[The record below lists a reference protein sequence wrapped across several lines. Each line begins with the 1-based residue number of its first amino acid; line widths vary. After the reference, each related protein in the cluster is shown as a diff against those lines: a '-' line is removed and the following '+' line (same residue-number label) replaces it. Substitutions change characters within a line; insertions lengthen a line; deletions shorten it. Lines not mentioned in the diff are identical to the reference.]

1 MELIAATVM
10 ERVPT
15 IKYKM
20 YCSSVKYPID
30 SKYQNRQWL
39 YVGTVGFLF
48 INKNCDQG
56 LKMLFH
62 SPKLLSNYVD
72 LLKMHIALNNCSKL
86 QQMFVFIQFVSA

>member
-1 MELIAATVM
+1 M
-10 ERVPT
+10 
-15 IKYKM
+15 
-20 YCSSVKYPID
+20 
-30 SKYQNRQWL
+30 YQNTQWL

-56 LKMLFH
+56 LKMRLH

-86 QQMFVFIQFVSA
+86 QQMFVFIQFVSAQTSFSAETR

>member
-1 MELIAATVM
+1 M
-10 ERVPT
+10 
-15 IKYKM
+15 
-20 YCSSVKYPID
+20 
-30 SKYQNRQWL
+30 YQNTQWL

-62 SPKLLSNYVD
+62 SPKLLSNYVV
-72 LLKMHIALNNCSKL
+72 LLKMHIALNNNCNKL